1 MTTARNVKLTLAVVD
16 PELDEEE
23 KDLEARRL
31 LRNLREMKDEVERVE
46 LATREPTAG
55 TKPVLE
61 TLVGILTAEVSA
73 KNIKAVFERLS
84 EYWKRPIEMEVEAN
98 GRKLK
103 LKVSSQKDLEKA
115 IEAAQKFV
123 AGS

>member
-1 MTTARNVKLTLAVVD
+1 MTTAGNVKLTLAVVD

-23 KDLEARRL
+23 KDVEARRL
-31 LRNLREMKDEVERVE
+31 LRKLREMEDEVESVE
-46 LATREPTAG
+46 LASKEPTAG
-55 TKPVLE
+55 AKPVLE